1 MLPAARY
8 LEVELPLGRFTTTFS
23 GHLDLISALIACCC
37 WVNDGDLLTSYRGN
51 LMAQVQ
57 MDEIVDHL
65 SSEMRRALADAVR
78 EVAPE
83 VDIDS
88 YQLFR
93 AFKRAV
99 RRKCSTWETVP
110 DGAVQAK

>member
-1 MLPAARY
+1 M
-8 LEVELPLGRFTTTFS
+8 
-23 GHLDLISALIACCC
+23 
-37 WVNDGDLLTSYRGN
+37 
-51 LMAQVQ
+51 MAQVQ

-65 SSEMRRALADAVR
+65 SSEMRKALADAVR

-83 VDIDS
+83 AKIDS

-99 RRKCSTWETVP
+99 RRKCGTWETVP